1 MQQFTRFL
9 FVLFCF
15 VSYFAILLARL
26 LYMFRSLLRCCF
38 CFFLYGNVV
47 LSLNISLSR
56 VSQCS
61 IFRCPFFSFTSS
73 LTHVCVCLCEENV
86 CLCDGSPS
94 NGVFFF
100 ISVSV
105 CLWVNS
111 VVFFLFFWCM
121 LLIEFA
127 FAVWVFLAL
136 ATVLYWMNYNRVKR
150 IFALLPPSLSFSHI
164 LVGCSFYSVALI
176 KYQHQ
181 DLLK

>member
-15 VSYFAILLARL
+15 VSYFAIYLLDFCICFVRFYAVVFVFFCTEMLSFHLTSPYRVYLNVLYSGVLFFLLLPRLHMFVCVYVRKMCVCAMVLLA
-26 LYMFRSLLRCCF
+26 MAC
-38 CFFLYGNVV
+38 
-47 LSLNISLSR
+47 
-56 VSQCS
+56 
-61 IFRCPFFSFTSS
+61 
-73 LTHVCVCLCEENV
+73 
-86 CLCDGSPS
+86 
-94 NGVFFF
+94 FFF